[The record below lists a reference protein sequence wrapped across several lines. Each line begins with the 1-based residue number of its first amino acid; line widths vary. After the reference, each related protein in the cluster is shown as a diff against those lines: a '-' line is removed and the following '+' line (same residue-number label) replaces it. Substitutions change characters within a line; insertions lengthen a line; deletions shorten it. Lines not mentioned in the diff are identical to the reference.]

1 MGEAFIIKPSPMT
14 TRREFL
20 AITLA
25 TTLPVS
31 SLFAAKK
38 SYSLGYSAITWNGQD
53 EQAIQEIS
61 ALGFKGIQLRANS
74 FVKYRDNPAAL
85 KALLDSSG
93 LQLCMF
99 SSGNVEIDA
108 AKVEASIAQHVR
120 HAAFVKAL
128 GGTSIQ
134 LTNSLR
140 KKGVKPEEKD
150 LIRLAE
156 VMNEIGA
163 KTKELCIQ
171 ATYHNHIDQCGETP
185 EEVDLLVNHMD
196 PTKIKLLLDVAHYFQ
211 GGGNPAEAV
220 LKYRKVLQALH
231 VKDVRQTEPRYRFVE
246 LGQGKVNLEEVFANL
261 DKINFKGFAI
271 VELDAVPDA
280 GKTPLSCAETSKEF
294 LKTNI
299 QYPFS

>member
-1 MGEAFIIKPSPMT
+1 MT
-14 TRREFL
+14 SRREFL
-20 AITLA
+20 ALTLA
-25 TTLPVS
+25 TTLPIS
-31 SLFAAKK
+31 SLLAAQK
-38 SYSLGYSAITWNGQD
+38 SYYLGYSSITWSGQD
-53 EQAIQEIS
+53 EQAIKDIAS
-61 ALGFKGIQLRANS
+61 LGFKGIQLRANTFS
-74 FVKYRDNPAAL
+74 KYGENPAAL
-85 KALLDSSG
+85 KALIDQSG

-99 SSGNVEIDA
+99 SSGNVEIDP
-108 AKVEASIAQHVR
+108 AKVDASIAQHVK
-120 HAAFVKAL
+120 HANFVKAL

-140 KKGVKPEEKD
+140 KKSVKPEEKD

-163 KTKELCIQ
+163 KTKEIGIQ
-171 ATYHNHIDQCGETP
+171 ATYHNHMDQFGETP
-185 EEVDLLVNHMD
+185 EEVELLVKHMD
-196 PTKIKLLLDVAHYFQ
+196 PSKIKLLLDVAHYFQ

-220 LKYRKVLQALH
+220 LKYKKVLHSLH

-261 DKINFKGFAI
+261 DKIKFKGFAI

-280 GKTPLSCAETSKEF
+280 GKSPFSCAETSKEF
-294 LKTNI
+294 LKTRI

>member
-1 MGEAFIIKPSPMT
+1 MT
-14 TRREFL
+14 SRREFL
-20 AITLA
+20 ALTLA
-25 TTLPVS
+25 TTLPIS
-31 SLFAAKK
+31 SLLAAQK
-38 SYSLGYSAITWNGQD
+38 SYYLGYSSITWSGQD
-53 EQAIQEIS
+53 EQAIKDIAS
-61 ALGFKGIQLRANS
+61 LGFKGIQLRANTFS
-74 FVKYRDNPAAL
+74 KYGENPAAL
-85 KALLDSSG
+85 KALIDQSG

-99 SSGNVEIDA
+99 SSGNVEIDP
-108 AKVEASIAQHVR
+108 AKVDASIAQHVK
-120 HAAFVKAL
+120 HANFVKAL

-140 KKGVKPEEKD
+140 KKSVKPEEKD

-163 KTKELCIQ
+163 KTKEIGIQ
-171 ATYHNHIDQCGETP
+171 ATYHNHMDQFGETP
-185 EEVDLLVNHMD
+185 EEVELLVKHMD
-196 PTKIKLLLDVAHYFQ
+196 PSKIKLLLDVAHYFQ

-220 LKYRKVLQALH
+220 LKYKKVLHSLH

-261 DKINFKGFAI
+261 EKIKFKGFAI

-280 GKTPLSCAETSKEF
+280 GKSPFSCAETSKEF
-294 LKTNI
+294 LKTRI

>member
-1 MGEAFIIKPSPMT
+1 MT

-20 AITLA
+20 VKSSSFSAALA
-25 TTLPVS
+25 LPFS
-31 SLFAAKK
+31 IQAKK
-38 SYSLGYSAITWNGQD
+38 TYSLGYSSITWSGQD
-53 EQAIQEIS
+53 EQAIKDIAS
-61 ALGFKGIQLRANS
+61 LGFKGIQLRANT
-74 FVKYRDNPAAL
+74 FAKYGENPAAL
-85 KALLDSSG
+85 KSLIDQAGLD
-93 LQLCMF
+93 LCMF
-99 SSGNVEIDA
+99 SSGSVEIDP
-108 AKVEASIAQHVR
+108 AKVDASIAQHVK

-163 KTKELCIQ
+163 KTKEIGIQ
-171 ATYHNHIDQCGETP
+171 ATYHNHMDQFGETP
-185 EEVDLLVNHMD
+185 EEVELLVNHMD
-196 PTKIKLLLDVAHYFQ
+196 PSKIKLLLDVAHYFQ

-220 LKYRKVLQALH
+220 LKYKKVIHAMH

-261 DKINFKGFAI
+261 DKIKFKGFAI

-294 LKTNI
+294 LKTRI

>member
-1 MGEAFIIKPSPMT
+1 MT
-14 TRREFL
+14 SRREFL
-20 AITLA
+20 ALTLA
-25 TTLPVS
+25 TTLPIS
-31 SLFAAKK
+31 SLFAANK
-38 SYSLGYSAITWNGQD
+38 SYSLGYSSITWSGQD
-53 EQAIQEIS
+53 EQAIKDIAS
-61 ALGFKGIQLRANS
+61 LGFKGIQLRANTFS
-74 FVKYRDNPAAL
+74 KYGENPAAL
-85 KALLDSSG
+85 KALIDQSG

-99 SSGNVEIDA
+99 SSGSVEIDP
-108 AKVEASIAQHVR
+108 AKVDASIAQHVK
-120 HAAFVKAL
+120 HANFVKAL

-163 KTKELCIQ
+163 KTKEIGIQ
-171 ATYHNHIDQCGETP
+171 ATYHNHMDQFGETP
-185 EEVDLLVNHMD
+185 EEVELLVQHMD
-196 PTKIKLLLDVAHYFQ
+196 PSKIKLLLDVAHYFQ

-220 LKYRKVLQALH
+220 LKYKKVLHALH

-261 DKINFKGFAI
+261 DKIKFKGFAI

-280 GKTPLSCAETSKEF
+280 GKTPFSCAETSKEF
-294 LKTNI
+294 LKTRI

>member
-1 MGEAFIIKPSPMT
+1 MT

-25 TTLPVS
+25 TTLPIS
-31 SLFAAKK
+31 SLFAANK
-38 SYSLGYSAITWNGQD
+38 SYSLGYSSITWSGQD
-53 EQAIQEIS
+53 EQAIKEIS
-61 ALGFKGIQLRANS
+61 SLGFKGIQLRANT
-74 FVKYRDNPAAL
+74 FAKYGENPAAL
-85 KALLDSSG
+85 KALIDQAG

-99 SSGNVEIDA
+99 SSGNVEIDP
-108 AKVEASIAQHVR
+108 AKVDASIAQHVK
-120 HAAFVKAL
+120 HANFVKAL

-163 KTKELCIQ
+163 KTKQIGIQ
-171 ATYHNHIDQCGETP
+171 ATYHNHMDQFGETP
-185 EEVDLLVNHMD
+185 EEVELLVNHMD
-196 PTKIKLLLDVAHYFQ
+196 PSKIRLLLDVAHYFQ

-220 LKYRKVLQALH
+220 LKYRKVLHSLH

-246 LGQGKVNLEEVFANL
+246 LGQGKVNLEEVFSNL
-261 DKINFKGFAI
+261 DKIKFKGFAI

-294 LKTNI
+294 LKGKI

>member
-1 MGEAFIIKPSPMT
+1 MT
-14 TRREFL
+14 NRREFL

-25 TTLPVS
+25 TTLPIS

-38 SYSLGYSAITWNGQD
+38 TYSLGYSAITWGGQD
-53 EQAIQEIS
+53 EQAIQEVAS
-61 ALGFKGIQLRANS
+61 LGYKGIQLRANTYAKYKDN
-74 FVKYRDNPAAL
+74 VKAL
-85 KALLDSSG
+85 KALIDQSG

-99 SSGNVEIDA
+99 SSGSVEIDP
-108 AKVEASIAQHVR
+108 AKVEASIAQHVK

-128 GGTSIQ
+128 GGTAIQ

-140 KKGVKPEEKD
+140 KKGEKPAEAD

-163 KTKELCIQ
+163 KTKEIGIQ
-171 ATYHNHIDQCGETP
+171 ATYHNHMDQFGETP
-185 EEVDLLVNHMD
+185 EEVDVLVQHMD
-196 PTKIKLLLDVAHYFQ
+196 ASKIKLLLDVAHYFQ

-220 LKYRKVLQALH
+220 IKYQKVLHAMH

-261 DKINFKGFAI
+261 DKIKFKGYAI

-280 GKTPLSCAETSKEF
+280 GKTPFSCAQTSKAF
-294 LKTNI
+294 LKDTI
-299 QYPFS
+299 KYPFS

>member
-1 MGEAFIIKPSPMT
+1 MT
-14 TRREFL
+14 SRREFL
-20 AITLA
+20 VLTLA
-25 TTLPVS
+25 TTLPIS
-31 SLFAAKK
+31 SLLAAQK
-38 SYSLGYSAITWNGQD
+38 SYSLGYSSITWSGQD
-53 EQAIQEIS
+53 EQAIKDIAS
-61 ALGFKGIQLRANS
+61 LGFKGIQLRANTFS
-74 FVKYRDNPAAL
+74 KYGENPAAL
-85 KALLDSSG
+85 KALIDQSG

-99 SSGNVEIDA
+99 SSGNVEIDP
-108 AKVEASIAQHVR
+108 AKVDASIAQHVK
-120 HAAFVKAL
+120 HANFVKAL

-163 KTKELCIQ
+163 KTKEIGIQ
-171 ATYHNHIDQCGETP
+171 ATYHNHMDQFGETP
-185 EEVDLLVNHMD
+185 EEVELLVQHMD
-196 PTKIKLLLDVAHYFQ
+196 PSKIKLLLDVAHYFQ

-220 LKYRKVLQALH
+220 LKYKKVLHSLH

-261 DKINFKGFAI
+261 DKIKFKGFAI

-280 GKTPLSCAETSKEF
+280 GKTPFSCAETSKEF
-294 LKTNI
+294 LKTRI

>member
-1 MGEAFIIKPSPMT
+1 MT

-20 AITLA
+20 
-25 TTLPVS
+25 VKS
-31 SLFAAKK
+31 SLFSAALALPFSIQAKK
-38 SYSLGYSAITWNGQD
+38 TYSLGYSSITWSGQD
-53 EQAIQEIS
+53 EQAIKDIAS
-61 ALGFKGIQLRANS
+61 LGFKGIQLRANT
-74 FVKYRDNPAAL
+74 FAKYGENPAAL
-85 KALLDSSG
+85 KSLIDQAGLD
-93 LQLCMF
+93 LCMF
-99 SSGNVEIDA
+99 SSGSVEIDP
-108 AKVEASIAQHVR
+108 AKVDASIAQHVK
-120 HAAFVKAL
+120 HAKFVKAL

-163 KTKELCIQ
+163 KTKELGIQ
-171 ATYHNHIDQCGETP
+171 ATYHNHMDQFGETP
-185 EEVDLLVNHMD
+185 EEVELLVNHMD
-196 PTKIKLLLDVAHYFQ
+196 PSKIKLLLDVAHYFQ

-220 LKYRKVLQALH
+220 LKYKKVIHAMH

-261 DKINFKGFAI
+261 DKIKFKGFAI

-294 LKTNI
+294 LKTRI

>member
-1 MGEAFIIKPSPMT
+1 MT

-20 AITLA
+20 ALTLA
-25 TTLPVS
+25 TTLPIS
-31 SLFAAKK
+31 SFGATKK
-38 SYSLGYSAITWNGQD
+38 TYSVGYSSITWSGQD
-53 EQAIQEIS
+53 EQAIKDIAS
-61 ALGFKGIQLRANS
+61 LGFKGIQLRANTYA
-74 FVKYRDNPAAL
+74 KYGENPSAL
-85 KALLDSSG
+85 KALIDQSG

-99 SSGNVEIDA
+99 SSGSVEIDP
-108 AKVEASIAQHVR
+108 AKVEASIAQHVK
-120 HAAFVKAL
+120 HATFVKAL

-140 KKGVKPEEKD
+140 KKGEKPAEKD

-163 KTKELCIQ
+163 QTKKIGIQ
-171 ATYHNHIDQCGETP
+171 ATYHNHMDQFGETP
-185 EEVDLLVNHMD
+185 EEVELLVNQMD

-220 LKYRKVLQALH
+220 LKYRQVIHSLH

-246 LGQGKVNLEEVFANL
+246 LGQGKVNLLEVFANL
-261 DKINFKGFAI
+261 DKIKFKGFAI

-280 GKTPLSCAETSKEF
+280 GKTPFSCAETSKEF
-294 LKTNI
+294 LKDKI

>member
-1 MGEAFIIKPSPMT
+1 MT
-14 TRREFL
+14 SRREFL
-20 AITLA
+20 ALTLA
-25 TTLPVS
+25 TTLPIS
-31 SLFAAKK
+31 SLFAANK
-38 SYSLGYSAITWNGQD
+38 SYSLGYSSITWSGQD
-53 EQAIQEIS
+53 EQAIKDIAS
-61 ALGFKGIQLRANS
+61 LGFKGIQLRANTFS
-74 FVKYRDNPAAL
+74 KYGENPAAL
-85 KALLDSSG
+85 KALIDQSG

-99 SSGNVEIDA
+99 SSGNVEIDP
-108 AKVEASIAQHVR
+108 AKVDASIAQHLK
-120 HAAFVKAL
+120 HANFVKAL

-163 KTKELCIQ
+163 KTKEIGIQ
-171 ATYHNHIDQCGETP
+171 ATYHNHMDQFGETP
-185 EEVDLLVNHMD
+185 EEVELLVQHMD
-196 PTKIKLLLDVAHYFQ
+196 PSKIKLLLDVAHYFQ

-220 LKYRKVLQALH
+220 LKYKKVLHSLH

-261 DKINFKGFAI
+261 DKIKFKGFAI

-280 GKTPLSCAETSKEF
+280 GKTPFSCAETSKEF
-294 LKTNI
+294 LKTRI

>member
-1 MGEAFIIKPSPMT
+1 MT

-20 AITLA
+20 VKSTLFSA
-25 TTLPVS
+25 ALALPFS
-31 SLFAAKK
+31 FQAKK
-38 SYSLGYSAITWNGQD
+38 TYSLGYSSITWSGQD
-53 EQAIQEIS
+53 EQAITDIS
-61 ALGFKGIQLRANS
+61 SLGFKGIQLRANT
-74 FVKYRDNPAAL
+74 FAKYGENPAAL
-85 KALLDSSG
+85 KALIDQAG

-99 SSGNVEIDA
+99 SSGNVEIDP
-108 AKVEASIAQHVR
+108 AKVEASIAQHVK
-120 HAAFVKAL
+120 HATFVKAL

-163 KTKELCIQ
+163 KTKEIGIQ
-171 ATYHNHIDQCGETP
+171 ATYHNHMDQFGETP
-185 EEVDLLVNHMD
+185 EEVELLVQHMD
-196 PTKIKLLLDVAHYFQ
+196 PSKIKLLLDVAHYFQ

-220 LKYRKVLQALH
+220 LKYRQVLHSLH

-246 LGQGKVNLEEVFANL
+246 LGQGKVNLVEVFENL
-261 DKINFKGFAI
+261 DKIKFKGFAI

-280 GKTPLSCAETSKEF
+280 GKTPLSCAETSKAF
-294 LKTNI
+294 LKDKI

>member
-1 MGEAFIIKPSPMT
+1 MT

-20 AITLA
+20 VKSTLFSA
-25 TTLPVS
+25 AFTLPFSVH
-31 SLFAAKK
+31 AKK
-38 SYSLGYSAITWNGQD
+38 TYSLGYSSITWSGQD
-53 EQAIQEIS
+53 EQAITDIS
-61 ALGFKGIQLRANS
+61 SLGFKGIQLRANT
-74 FVKYRDNPAAL
+74 FAKYGENPAAL
-85 KALLDSSG
+85 KALIDQAG

-99 SSGNVEIDA
+99 SSGNVEIDP
-108 AKVEASIAQHVR
+108 AKVEASIAQHVK
-120 HAAFVKAL
+120 HATFVKAL
-128 GGTSIQ
+128 GGISIQ

-163 KTKELCIQ
+163 KTKEIGIQ
-171 ATYHNHIDQCGETP
+171 ATYHNHMDQFGETP
-185 EEVDLLVNHMD
+185 EEVELLVQHMD
-196 PTKIKLLLDVAHYFQ
+196 PSKIKLLLDVAHYFQ

-220 LKYRKVLQALH
+220 LKYRQVLHSLH

-246 LGQGKVNLEEVFANL
+246 LGQGKVNLVEVFANL
-261 DKINFKGFAI
+261 DKIKFKGFAI

-280 GKTPLSCAETSKEF
+280 GKTPLSCAETSKAF
-294 LKTNI
+294 LKDKI

>member
-1 MGEAFIIKPSPMT
+1 MYK
-14 TRREFL
+14 RQ
-20 AITLA
+20 
-25 TTLPVS
+25 
-31 SLFAAKK
+31 
-38 SYSLGYSAITWNGQD
+38 GYSSITWSGQD
-53 EQAIQEIS
+53 EQAIKDIAS
-61 ALGFKGIQLRANS
+61 LGFKGIQLRANT
-74 FVKYRDNPAAL
+74 FAKYGENPAAL
-85 KALLDSSG
+85 KALIDQAG

-99 SSGNVEIDA
+99 SSGNVEIDPT
-108 AKVEASIAQHVR
+108 KVDASIAQHVK
-120 HAAFVKAL
+120 HATFVKAL

-163 KTKELCIQ
+163 KTKEIGIQ
-171 ATYHNHIDQCGETP
+171 ATYHNHMDQFGETP
-185 EEVDLLVNHMD
+185 EEVELLVQHMD
-196 PTKIKLLLDVAHYFQ
+196 ASKIKLLLDVAHYFQ

-220 LKYRKVLQALH
+220 LKYRQVLHSLH

-261 DKINFKGFAI
+261 DKIKFKGFAI

-280 GKTPLSCAETSKEF
+280 GKTPLSCAETSKVF
-294 LKTNI
+294 LKDKI

>member
-1 MGEAFIIKPSPMT
+1 MT

-20 AITLA
+20 ALTLA
-25 TTLPVS
+25 TTLPIS
-31 SLFAAKK
+31 SFGATKK
-38 SYSLGYSAITWNGQD
+38 TYSVGYSSITWSGQD
-53 EQAIQEIS
+53 EQAIKDIAS
-61 ALGFKGIQLRANS
+61 LGFKGIQLRANT
-74 FVKYRDNPAAL
+74 FAKYGENPSAL
-85 KALLDSSG
+85 KALIDQSG

-99 SSGNVEIDA
+99 SSGSVEIDP
-108 AKVEASIAQHVR
+108 AKVEASIAQHVK
-120 HAAFVKAL
+120 HATFVKAL

-140 KKGVKPEEKD
+140 KKGEKPAEKD

-163 KTKELCIQ
+163 QTKKIGIQ
-171 ATYHNHIDQCGETP
+171 ATYHNHMDQFGETP
-185 EEVDLLVNHMD
+185 EEVELLVNQMD

-220 LKYRKVLQALH
+220 LKYREVIHSLH
-231 VKDVRQTEPRYRFVE
+231 AKDVRQTEPRYRFVE
-246 LGQGKVNLEEVFANL
+246 LGQGKVNLLEVFANL
-261 DKINFKGFAI
+261 DKIKFKGFAI

-280 GKTPLSCAETSKEF
+280 GKTPFSCAETSKEF
-294 LKTNI
+294 LKDKI

>member
-1 MGEAFIIKPSPMT
+1 MT

-20 AITLA
+20 AISLA
-25 TTLPVS
+25 TTLPIS
-31 SLFAAKK
+31 SFFAANK
-38 SYSLGYSAITWNGQD
+38 SYSVGYSSITWSGQD
-53 EQAIQEIS
+53 EQAIKEIAS
-61 ALGFKGIQLRANS
+61 LGFKGIQLRANT
-74 FVKYRDNPAAL
+74 FAKYGENPAAL
-85 KALLDSSG
+85 KALIDQAG

-99 SSGNVEIDA
+99 SSGNVEIDPA
-108 AKVEASIAQHVR
+108 RVDASIAQHVK
-120 HAAFVKAL
+120 HANFVKAL

-163 KTKELCIQ
+163 KTKEIGIQ
-171 ATYHNHIDQCGETP
+171 STYHNHMDQFGETP
-185 EEVDLLVNHMD
+185 EEVELLVNHMD
-196 PTKIKLLLDVAHYFQ
+196 SSKIKLLLDVAHYFQ
-211 GGGNPAEAV
+211 GGGNPADAV
-220 LKYRKVLQALH
+220 LKYRKVLHSLH

-294 LKTNI
+294 LKVKI

>member
-1 MGEAFIIKPSPMT
+1 MT

-20 AITLA
+20 
-25 TTLPVS
+25 VKS
-31 SLFAAKK
+31 SLFTAAIALPFSIQAKK
-38 SYSLGYSAITWNGQD
+38 SYSLGYSSITWSGQD
-53 EQAIQEIS
+53 EQAIKDIAS
-61 ALGFKGIQLRANS
+61 LGFKGIQLRANT
-74 FVKYRDNPAAL
+74 FGKYGENPAAL
-85 KALLDSSG
+85 KALIDQSG

-99 SSGNVEIDA
+99 SSGNVEIDP
-108 AKVEASIAQHVR
+108 AKVEASIAQHVK
-120 HAAFVKAL
+120 HANFVKAL

-163 KTKELCIQ
+163 KTKEIGIQ
-171 ATYHNHIDQCGETP
+171 TTYHNHMDQFGETP
-185 EEVDLLVNHMD
+185 EEVELLVQHMD
-196 PTKIKLLLDVAHYFQ
+196 ASKIKLLLDVAHYFQ
-211 GGGNPAEAV
+211 GGGNPADAV
-220 LKYRKVLQALH
+220 LKYRQVLHSLH
-231 VKDVRQTEPRYRFVE
+231 IKDVRQTEPRYRFVE

-261 DKINFKGFAI
+261 DKIKFKGFAI

-280 GKTPLSCAETSKEF
+280 GKTPFSCAETSKEF
-294 LKTNI
+294 LKTRI

>member
-1 MGEAFIIKPSPMT
+1 MT

-20 AITLA
+20 ALTLA
-25 TTLPVS
+25 TTLPIS
-31 SLFAAKK
+31 SFGATKK
-38 SYSLGYSAITWNGQD
+38 TYSVGYSSITWSGQD
-53 EQAIQEIS
+53 EQAIKDIAS
-61 ALGFKGIQLRANS
+61 LGFKGIQLRANT
-74 FVKYRDNPAAL
+74 FAKYGENPSAL
-85 KALLDSSG
+85 KALIDQSG

-99 SSGNVEIDA
+99 SSGSVEIDP
-108 AKVEASIAQHVR
+108 AKVEASIAQHVK
-120 HAAFVKAL
+120 HATFVKAL

-140 KKGVKPEEKD
+140 KKGEKPAEKD

-163 KTKELCIQ
+163 QTKKIGIQ
-171 ATYHNHIDQCGETP
+171 ATYHNHMDQFGETP
-185 EEVDLLVNHMD
+185 EEVELLVNQMD

-220 LKYRKVLQALH
+220 LKYREVIHSLH
-231 VKDVRQTEPRYRFVE
+231 VKDVRQIEPRYRFVE
-246 LGQGKVNLEEVFANL
+246 LGQGKVNLLEVFANL
-261 DKINFKGFAI
+261 DKIKFKGFAI

-280 GKTPLSCAETSKEF
+280 GKTPFSCAETSKEF
-294 LKTNI
+294 LKDKI

>member
-1 MGEAFIIKPSPMT
+1 MT
-14 TRREFL
+14 TRRKFL
-20 AITLA
+20 ALTLA
-25 TTLPVS
+25 TTLPIS
-31 SLFAAKK
+31 SFGATKK
-38 SYSLGYSAITWNGQD
+38 TYSVGYSSITWSGQD
-53 EQAIQEIS
+53 EQAIKDIAS
-61 ALGFKGIQLRANS
+61 LGFKGIQLRANT
-74 FVKYRDNPAAL
+74 FAKYGENPSAL
-85 KALLDSSG
+85 KALIDQSG

-99 SSGNVEIDA
+99 SSGSVEIDP
-108 AKVEASIAQHVR
+108 AKVEASIAQHVK
-120 HAAFVKAL
+120 HATFVKAL

-140 KKGVKPEEKD
+140 KKGEKPAEKD

-163 KTKELCIQ
+163 QTKKIGIQ
-171 ATYHNHIDQCGETP
+171 ATYHNHMDQFGETP
-185 EEVDLLVNHMD
+185 EEVELLVNQMD

-220 LKYRKVLQALH
+220 LKYRELIHSLH

-246 LGQGKVNLEEVFANL
+246 LGQGKVNLLEVFANL
-261 DKINFKGFAI
+261 DKIKFKGFAI

-280 GKTPLSCAETSKEF
+280 GKTPFSCAETSKEF
-294 LKTNI
+294 LKDKI

>member
-1 MGEAFIIKPSPMT
+1 MT

-31 SLFAAKK
+31 SLFTAKK
-38 SYSLGYSAITWNGQD
+38 SYSLGYSAITWGGQD

-74 FVKYRDNPAAL
+74 FSKYKDNPSAL
-85 KALLDSSG
+85 KAILDSSG

-99 SSGNVEIDA
+99 SSGNVEIDP
-108 AKVEASIAQHVR
+108 AKVEASIAQHVK
-120 HAAFVKAL
+120 HATFVKAL

-140 KKGVKPEEKD
+140 KKGVKPEDKD

-163 KTKELCIQ
+163 QTKKLGIQ
-171 ATYHNHIDQCGETP
+171 ATYHNHMDQLGETP
-185 EEVDLLVNHMD
+185 EEVDLLVQHMD
-196 PTKIKLLLDVAHYFQ
+196 PSKIKLLLDVAHYFQ
-211 GGGNPAEAV
+211 GGGNPANAV
-220 LKYRKVLQALH
+220 LKYQKVIHSLH

-261 DKINFKGFAI
+261 DKIKFKGFAI
-271 VELDAVPDA
+271 VELDAVPDP
-280 GKTPLSCAETSKEF
+280 GKTPLSCAQTSKQF
-294 LKTNI
+294 LKDTI

>member
-1 MGEAFIIKPSPMT
+1 MT

-20 AITLA
+20 
-25 TTLPVS
+25 VKS
-31 SLFAAKK
+31 SLFSAALALPFSIQAKK
-38 SYSLGYSAITWNGQD
+38 TYSLGYSSITWSGQD
-53 EQAIQEIS
+53 EQAIKDIAS
-61 ALGFKGIQLRANS
+61 LGFKGIQLRANT
-74 FVKYRDNPAAL
+74 FAKYGENPAAL
-85 KALLDSSG
+85 KSLIDQAGLD
-93 LQLCMF
+93 LCMF
-99 SSGNVEIDA
+99 SSGSVEIDP
-108 AKVEASIAQHVR
+108 AKVDASIAQHVK
-120 HAAFVKAL
+120 HAKFVKAL

-156 VMNEIGA
+156 IMNEIGA
-163 KTKELCIQ
+163 KTKELGIQ
-171 ATYHNHIDQCGETP
+171 ATYHNHMDQFGETP
-185 EEVDLLVNHMD
+185 EEVELLVNHMD
-196 PTKIKLLLDVAHYFQ
+196 PSKIKLLLDVAHYFQ

-220 LKYRKVLQALH
+220 LKYKKVIHAMH

-261 DKINFKGFAI
+261 DKIKFKGFAI

-294 LKTNI
+294 LKTRI

>member
-1 MGEAFIIKPSPMT
+1 MT
-14 TRREFL
+14 TRRDFL
-20 AITLA
+20 
-25 TTLPVS
+25 VKS
-31 SLFAAKK
+31 SLFSAALALPFSFQAKK
-38 SYSLGYSAITWNGQD
+38 TYSLGYSSITWSGQD
-53 EQAIQEIS
+53 EQAIKDIAS
-61 ALGFKGIQLRANS
+61 LGFKGIQLRANTFS
-74 FVKYRDNPAAL
+74 KYGENPAAL
-85 KALLDSSG
+85 KALINQSG

-99 SSGNVEIDA
+99 SSGNVEIDP
-108 AKVEASIAQHVR
+108 AKVDASIAQHVK
-120 HAAFVKAL
+120 HANFVKAL

-163 KTKELCIQ
+163 KTKEIGIQ
-171 ATYHNHIDQCGETP
+171 ATYHNHMDQFGETP
-185 EEVDLLVNHMD
+185 EEVELLVQHMD
-196 PTKIKLLLDVAHYFQ
+196 PSKIKLLLDVAHYFQ

-220 LKYRKVLQALH
+220 LKYKKVLHSLH

-261 DKINFKGFAI
+261 DKIKFKGFAI

-280 GKTPLSCAETSKEF
+280 GKTPFSCAETSKEF
-294 LKTNI
+294 LKTRI

>member
-1 MGEAFIIKPSPMT
+1 MT

-20 AITLA
+20 
-25 TTLPVS
+25 VKS
-31 SLFAAKK
+31 SLFSAALTLPFSFHAKK
-38 SYSLGYSAITWNGQD
+38 TYSLGYSSITWSGQD
-53 EQAIQEIS
+53 EQAIKDIAS
-61 ALGFKGIQLRANS
+61 LGFKGIQLRANT
-74 FVKYRDNPAAL
+74 FAKYGENPAAL
-85 KALLDSSG
+85 KALIDQAG

-99 SSGNVEIDA
+99 SSGNVEIDPT
-108 AKVEASIAQHVR
+108 KVDASIAQHVK
-120 HAAFVKAL
+120 HATFVKAL

-163 KTKELCIQ
+163 KTKEIGIQ
-171 ATYHNHIDQCGETP
+171 ATYHNHMDQFGETP
-185 EEVDLLVNHMD
+185 EEVELLVQHMD
-196 PTKIKLLLDVAHYFQ
+196 ASKIKLLLDVAHYFQ

-220 LKYRKVLQALH
+220 LKYRQVLHSLH

-261 DKINFKGFAI
+261 DKIKFKGFAI

-280 GKTPLSCAETSKEF
+280 GKSPLSCAETSKVF
-294 LKTNI
+294 LKDKI

>member
-1 MGEAFIIKPSPMT
+1 MT

-20 AITLA
+20 
-25 TTLPVS
+25 VKS
-31 SLFAAKK
+31 SLFSAALALPFSIQAKK
-38 SYSLGYSAITWNGQD
+38 TYSLGYSSITWSGQD
-53 EQAIQEIS
+53 EQAIKDIAS
-61 ALGFKGIQLRANS
+61 LGFKGIQLRANT
-74 FVKYRDNPAAL
+74 FAKYGENPAAL
-85 KALLDSSG
+85 KALIDQAG

-99 SSGNVEIDA
+99 SSGNVEIDP
-108 AKVEASIAQHVR
+108 AKVDASIAQHVK

-163 KTKELCIQ
+163 KTKEIGIQ
-171 ATYHNHIDQCGETP
+171 ATYHNHMDQFGETP
-185 EEVDLLVNHMD
+185 EEVELLVQHMD
-196 PTKIKLLLDVAHYFQ
+196 ASKIKLLLDVAHYFQ

-220 LKYRKVLQALH
+220 LKYRQVLHSLH

-261 DKINFKGFAI
+261 DKIKFKGFAI

-280 GKTPLSCAETSKEF
+280 GKTPLSCAETSKVF
-294 LKTNI
+294 LKDKI

>member
-1 MGEAFIIKPSPMT
+1 MT

-20 AITLA
+20 VKSSLFSVAA
-25 TTLPVS
+25 ALPI

-38 SYSLGYSAITWNGQD
+38 SYSLGYSSITWSGQD
-53 EQAIQEIS
+53 EQAIQDIAS
-61 ALGFKGIQLRANS
+61 LGFKGIQLRANT
-74 FVKYRDNPAAL
+74 FAKYGESPAVL
-85 KALLDSSG
+85 KALIDQSG

-99 SSGNVEIDA
+99 SSGSVEIDPA
-108 AKVEASIAQHVR
+108 NVK
-120 HAAFVKAL
+120 HATFVKAL

-163 KTKELCIQ
+163 QTKKLGIQ
-171 ATYHNHIDQCGETP
+171 ATYHNHMDQFGETP
-185 EEVDLLVNHMD
+185 EEVDLLVQHMD
-196 PTKIKLLLDVAHYFQ
+196 PSKIKLLLDVAHYFQ
-211 GGGNPAEAV
+211 GGGNPADAV
-220 LKYRKVLQALH
+220 LKYQKVLHSLH

-261 DKINFKGFAI
+261 DKIKFKGFAI
-271 VELDAVPDA
+271 VELDAVPDP
-280 GKTPLSCAETSKEF
+280 GKTPLSCAQTSKQF
-294 LKTNI
+294 LKDTI

>member
-1 MGEAFIIKPSPMT
+1 MT

-20 AITLA
+20 
-25 TTLPVS
+25 VKS
-31 SLFAAKK
+31 SLFTAAIALPFSIQAKK
-38 SYSLGYSAITWNGQD
+38 SYSLGYSSITWSGQD
-53 EQAIQEIS
+53 EQAIKDIAS
-61 ALGFKGIQLRANS
+61 LGFKGIQLRANT
-74 FVKYRDNPAAL
+74 FGKYGENPAAL
-85 KALLDSSG
+85 KALIDQSG

-99 SSGNVEIDA
+99 SSGNVEIDP
-108 AKVEASIAQHVR
+108 AKVEASIAQHVK
-120 HAAFVKAL
+120 HANFVKAL

-163 KTKELCIQ
+163 KTKEIGIQ
-171 ATYHNHIDQCGETP
+171 ATYHNHMDQFGETP
-185 EEVDLLVNHMD
+185 EEVELLVQHMD
-196 PTKIKLLLDVAHYFQ
+196 ASKIKLLLDVAHYFQ
-211 GGGNPAEAV
+211 GGGNPSEAV
-220 LKYRKVLQALH
+220 LKYRQVLHSLH
-231 VKDVRQTEPRYRFVE
+231 IKDVRQTEPRYRFVE

-261 DKINFKGFAI
+261 DKIKFKGFAI

-280 GKTPLSCAETSKEF
+280 GKTPFSCAETSKEF
-294 LKTNI
+294 LKTRI

>member
-1 MGEAFIIKPSPMT
+1 MT
-14 TRREFL
+14 SRREFL
-20 AITLA
+20 ALTLA
-25 TTLPVS
+25 TTLPIS
-31 SLFAAKK
+31 SLFAANK
-38 SYSLGYSAITWNGQD
+38 SYSLGYSSITWSGQD
-53 EQAIQEIS
+53 EQAIKDIAS
-61 ALGFKGIQLRANS
+61 LGFKGIQLRANTFS
-74 FVKYRDNPAAL
+74 KYGENPAAL
-85 KALLDSSG
+85 KALIDQSG

-99 SSGNVEIDA
+99 SSGNVEIDP
-108 AKVEASIAQHVR
+108 AKVDASIAQHVK
-120 HAAFVKAL
+120 HANFVKAL

-140 KKGVKPEEKD
+140 KKSVKPEEKD

-163 KTKELCIQ
+163 KTKEIGIQ
-171 ATYHNHIDQCGETP
+171 ATYHNHMDQFGETP
-185 EEVDLLVNHMD
+185 EEVELLVKHMD
-196 PTKIKLLLDVAHYFQ
+196 PSKIKLLLDVAHYFQ

-220 LKYRKVLQALH
+220 LKYKKVLHSLH

-261 DKINFKGFAI
+261 DKIKFKGFAI

-280 GKTPLSCAETSKEF
+280 GKSPFSCAETSKEF
-294 LKTNI
+294 LKTRI

>member
-1 MGEAFIIKPSPMT
+1 MT

-25 TTLPVS
+25 TTLPIS
-31 SLFAAKK
+31 SLFTAKK
-38 SYSLGYSAITWNGQD
+38 SYSLGYSAITWGGQD
-53 EQAIQEIS
+53 EQAIQEIA
-61 ALGFKGIQLRANS
+61 ALGFKGIQLRANTYA
-74 FVKYRDNPAAL
+74 KYKDNVAAL
-85 KALLDSSG
+85 KALLDQSG

-99 SSGNVEIDA
+99 SSGNVEIDP
-108 AKVEASIAQHVR
+108 AKVEASIAQHVK
-120 HAAFVKAL
+120 HATFVKAL

-140 KKGVKPEEKD
+140 KKGVMPEEKD

-163 KTKELCIQ
+163 KTKEIGIQ
-171 ATYHNHIDQCGETP
+171 ATYHNHMDQFGETP
-185 EEVDLLVNHMD
+185 EEVELLVNHMD
-196 PTKIKLLLDVAHYFQ
+196 STKIKLLLDVAHYFQ

-220 LKYRKVLQALH
+220 LKYRNVIHAMH

-261 DKINFKGFAI
+261 DKIKFKGFAI

-294 LKTNI
+294 LKAKI

>member
-1 MGEAFIIKPSPMT
+1 MT

-20 AITLA
+20 VKSSLFSVAA
-25 TTLPVS
+25 ALPI

-38 SYSLGYSAITWNGQD
+38 SYSLGYSSITWSGQD
-53 EQAIQEIS
+53 EQAIKDIAS
-61 ALGFKGIQLRANS
+61 LGFKGIQLRANT
-74 FVKYRDNPAAL
+74 FAKYGESPATL
-85 KALLDSSG
+85 KALIDQSG

-99 SSGNVEIDA
+99 SSGSVEIDP
-108 AKVEASIAQHVR
+108 AKVDASIAQHVK
-120 HAAFVKAL
+120 HATFVKAL

-140 KKGVKPEEKD
+140 KKGVKPEDKD

-163 KTKELCIQ
+163 QTKKLGIQ
-171 ATYHNHIDQCGETP
+171 ATYHNHMDQLGETP
-185 EEVDLLVNHMD
+185 EEVDLLVQHMD
-196 PTKIKLLLDVAHYFQ
+196 PSKIKLLLDVAHYFQ
-211 GGGNPAEAV
+211 GGGNPANAV
-220 LKYRKVLQALH
+220 LKYQKVIHSLH

-261 DKINFKGFAI
+261 DKIKFKGFAI
-271 VELDAVPDA
+271 VELDAVPDP
-280 GKTPLSCAETSKEF
+280 GKTPLSCAQTSKQF
-294 LKTNI
+294 LKDTI

>member
-1 MGEAFIIKPSPMT
+1 MT
-14 TRREFL
+14 SRREFL
-20 AITLA
+20 ALTLA
-25 TTLPVS
+25 TTLPIS
-31 SLFAAKK
+31 SLFAAQK
-38 SYSLGYSAITWNGQD
+38 SYSLGYSSITWSGQD
-53 EQAIQEIS
+53 EQAIKDIAS
-61 ALGFKGIQLRANS
+61 LGFKGIQLRANTFS
-74 FVKYRDNPAAL
+74 KYGENPVAL
-85 KALLDSSG
+85 KALIDQSG

-99 SSGNVEIDA
+99 SSGNVEIDP
-108 AKVEASIAQHVR
+108 AKVDASIAQHVK
-120 HAAFVKAL
+120 HATFVKAL

-163 KTKELCIQ
+163 KTKEIGIQ
-171 ATYHNHIDQCGETP
+171 ATYHNHMDQFGETP
-185 EEVDLLVNHMD
+185 EEVELLVQHMD
-196 PTKIKLLLDVAHYFQ
+196 PSKIKLLLDVAHYFQ
-211 GGGNPAEAV
+211 GGGNPADAV
-220 LKYRKVLQALH
+220 LKYKKVLYSLH

-261 DKINFKGFAI
+261 DKIKFKGFAI

-280 GKTPLSCAETSKEF
+280 GKTPFSCAETSKEF
-294 LKTNI
+294 LKTRI

>member
-1 MGEAFIIKPSPMT
+1 MT
-14 TRREFL
+14 SRREFL
-20 AITLA
+20 ALTLA
-25 TTLPVS
+25 TTLPIS
-31 SLFAAKK
+31 SLFAANK
-38 SYSLGYSAITWNGQD
+38 SYSLGYSSITWSGQD
-53 EQAIQEIS
+53 EQAIKDIAS
-61 ALGFKGIQLRANS
+61 LGFKGIQLRANTFS
-74 FVKYRDNPAAL
+74 KYGENPAAL
-85 KALLDSSG
+85 KALIDQSG

-99 SSGNVEIDA
+99 SSGNVEIDP
-108 AKVEASIAQHVR
+108 AKVDASIAQHVK
-120 HAAFVKAL
+120 HANFVKAL

-163 KTKELCIQ
+163 KTKEIGIQ
-171 ATYHNHIDQCGETP
+171 ATYHNHMDQFGETP
-185 EEVDLLVNHMD
+185 EEVELLVQHMD
-196 PTKIKLLLDVAHYFQ
+196 PSKIKLLLDVAHYFQ

-220 LKYRKVLQALH
+220 LKYKKVLHSLH

-246 LGQGKVNLEEVFANL
+246 LGQGKVNLEDVFANL
-261 DKINFKGFAI
+261 DKIKFKGFAI

-280 GKTPLSCAETSKEF
+280 GKTPFSCAETSKEF
-294 LKTNI
+294 LKTRI

>member
-1 MGEAFIIKPSPMT
+1 MT
-14 TRREFL
+14 NRREFL

-25 TTLPVS
+25 TTLPIS

-38 SYSLGYSAITWNGQD
+38 TYSLGYSAITWGGQD
-53 EQAIQEIS
+53 EQAIQEVAS
-61 ALGFKGIQLRANS
+61 LGYKGIQLRANTYA
-74 FVKYRDNPAAL
+74 KYKDNVSAL
-85 KALLDSSG
+85 KALIDQSG

-99 SSGNVEIDA
+99 SSGNVEIDP
-108 AKVEASIAQHVR
+108 AKVEASIAQHVK

-140 KKGVKPEEKD
+140 KKGEKPAEAD

-163 KTKELCIQ
+163 KTKEIGIQ
-171 ATYHNHIDQCGETP
+171 ATYHNHMDQFGETP
-185 EEVDLLVNHMD
+185 EEVDVLVQHMD
-196 PTKIKLLLDVAHYFQ
+196 ASKIKLLLDVAHYFQ

-220 LKYRKVLQALH
+220 IKYQKVLHAMH

-261 DKINFKGFAI
+261 DKIKFKGFAI

-280 GKTPLSCAETSKEF
+280 GKTPFSCAQTSKAF
-294 LKTNI
+294 LKDTI
-299 QYPFS
+299 KYPFS

>member
-1 MGEAFIIKPSPMT
+1 MT
-14 TRREFL
+14 SRREFL
-20 AITLA
+20 ALTLA
-25 TTLPVS
+25 TTLPIS
-31 SLFAAKK
+31 SFFAANK
-38 SYSLGYSAITWNGQD
+38 SYSLGYSSITWSGQD
-53 EQAIQEIS
+53 EQAIKDIAS
-61 ALGFKGIQLRANS
+61 LGFKGIQLRANTFS
-74 FVKYRDNPAAL
+74 KYGENPAAL
-85 KALLDSSG
+85 KALIDQSG

-99 SSGNVEIDA
+99 SSGNVEIDP
-108 AKVEASIAQHVR
+108 AKVDASIAQHLK
-120 HAAFVKAL
+120 HANFVKAL

-140 KKGVKPEEKD
+140 KKGVKPEERD

-163 KTKELCIQ
+163 KTKEIGIQ
-171 ATYHNHIDQCGETP
+171 ATYHNHMDQFGETP
-185 EEVDLLVNHMD
+185 EEVKLLVQHMD
-196 PTKIKLLLDVAHYFQ
+196 PSKIKLLLDVAHYFQ

-220 LKYRKVLQALH
+220 LKYKKVLHSLH

-261 DKINFKGFAI
+261 DKIKFKGFAI

-280 GKTPLSCAETSKEF
+280 GKTPFSCAETSKEF
-294 LKTNI
+294 LKTRI